1 MGLIK
6 VIEQVTNPE
15 TAGVPMLIVA
25 GKLKVASGVVTIGSD
40 TLTYTS
46 TASTIPSDKSLFDS
60 WAPVVDAIYGAS
72 GPSITGPVILDAAG
86 GKIYPSNV

>member
-6 VIEQVTNPE
+6 VIEQGANPE

-25 GKLKVASGVVTIGSD
+25 GKLKVASGVVTIGSES
-40 TLTYTS
+40 LTYTS
-46 TASTIPSDKSLFDS
+46 TASTKPSDESLFNS

-72 GPSITGPVILDAAG
+72 GPSILGPVILDAAG
-86 GKIYPSNV
+86 DKIYPAIA

>member
-6 VIEQVTNPE
+6 VIEQGANPE

-25 GKLKVASGVVTIGSD
+25 GKLKVASGVVTIGSE

-46 TASTIPSDKSLFDS
+46 TASTKPSDESLFDS

-72 GPSITGPVILDAAG
+72 GPSIPGPVILDAAG
-86 GKIYPSNV
+86 GEIYPAVS